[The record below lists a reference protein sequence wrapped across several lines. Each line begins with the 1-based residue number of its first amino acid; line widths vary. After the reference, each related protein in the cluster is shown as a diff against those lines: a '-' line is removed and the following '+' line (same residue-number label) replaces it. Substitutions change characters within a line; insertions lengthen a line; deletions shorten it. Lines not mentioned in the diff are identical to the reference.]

1 MKTKT
6 SLLLLAGMLALIPPC
21 DAAEPTAEAVLNAT
35 GIRHGIFVHVGAS
48 DGGLAE
54 ALAQKEQVL
63 VNALALD
70 PATEA
75 QLRQR
80 FVKAGIHGQAT
91 AGRVGA
97 DALLPLA
104 DNLAAIVVADLDA
117 VTTVKREELLR
128 VLRPLGKAYLQR
140 GGQWSV
146 VTKPRSADT
155 DDWAQYYHDAAMS
168 DLSADRVSGPA
179 RGLQWQAGPQD
190 THSDGVRVIDDVVI
204 GRDAEGLWARD
215 AFSGLPLWRR
225 PGLLPATRF
234 GLLVDSERVYIYPAG
249 QHGPPTPGRCQ
260 LALDLRTGKTVLEYT
275 AGLTF
280 EPPAE
285 KPKDPAVAKKF
296 QQDLADRARDF
307 QARLIDGLL
316 IQESGAGLAVLD
328 AKSGKRL
335 WGTEAPEG
343 LVWAHPLATSD
354 TLYAVQ
360 GTWARSASYTHWP
373 VTVVERV
380 LAMDLRTGRQRW
392 IWEWKNEMPAI
403 FAAQAK
409 ADATP
414 DAPTLPGS
422 GGVKKTDLESPGRR
436 IAVAYNMALDQGR
449 LVFAVRAELKNL
461 ILSNGL
467 VRQLV
472 LDAKTG
478 KFVAYGRTP
487 ADEWPGGGSL
497 GAGHSGFRVLPVG
510 GRWWLPNIIGVFGSV
525 DPAAPTD
532 ASKFDRAYSKLLRP
546 VGCTVYRAS
555 PNYLFGSL
563 TTYALDGSGVQHT
576 QAARTTCDVGAFP
589 ANGMSFLTPNACHC
603 QPYLPGSTVFHTRK
617 PQAAQDDG
625 RLERGNARAAAAPA
639 TATAD
644 AWPMYLRD
652 NMRTS
657 WNETALPATLRQ
669 AWTQRPAQPPAGL
682 IGQEWSN
689 QWFGQGP
696 VTGLSVA
703 EGVGVLAL
711 TDRQEVL
718 AVDPASGA
726 ERWRVAVDGR
736 VDSQPTIYRGA
747 VYLGTRAGWLYC
759 LNRDTGALVWRFRA
773 APRLE
778 RMVSYGQLE
787 SPWPLFGTVT
797 VDAEGVWAVAGRHN
811 DCDGGLWWWRLD
823 ATTGEARASGRFGR
837 DELRSGISGT
847 GSLDFDDVTKDV
859 SAGANSPAVTD
870 GKQLLLSRLY
880 CKRENGT
887 LQPWNLIG
895 PSKPGFWG
903 GGVKPA
909 SYWQAMFDTGLL
921 VPGNYGLLCRDALST
936 YEKKSAY
943 GYVYGRQIAY
953 HADRFVCIGGSPGNI
968 LGRMGEGHSRILSF
982 RRLPTVVEK
991 ERPNLKE
998 PTKPIRALAGAEQ
1011 LWENALPITQRGGVT
1026 CALAVAGNSVLAG
1039 ISVTEAGQ
1047 AQARER
1053 EPMPHRLLVLGLA
1066 DGKQQ
1071 QEFPLPAKPI
1081 LGGISAVAGRVYVAT
1096 EDGSITCFAAGR
1108 EQSR

>member
-1 MKTKT
+1 MKQFHRNARP
-6 SLLLLAGMLALIPPC
+6 LAWIAIVAISATHLVALPVR
-21 DAAEPTAEAVLNAT
+21 AEEPAAEAVLNAA
-35 GIRHGIFVHVGAS
+35 GIRHGLVVHAGAT
-48 DGGLAE
+48 DGAFAE
-54 ALAQKEQVL
+54 AIAKNEQLL
-63 VNALALD
+63 VQALALD
-70 PATEA
+70 AATET

-80 FVKAGIHGQAT
+80 FVKAGLHGQAT
-91 AGRVGA
+91 AGRIGS
-97 DALLPLA
+97 DATLPLA
-104 DNLAAIVVADLDA
+104 DNVAGIVVADLDA
-117 VTTVKREELLR
+117 AKAIKREELFR
-128 VLRPLGKAYLQR
+128 VLRPLGKAYLKSD
-140 GGQWSV
+140 GKWSALA
-146 VTKPRSADT
+146 KPRPKDV
-155 DDWAQYYHDAAMS
+155 DDWTQYFHDAAMS

-179 RGLQWQAGPQD
+179 RGLQWQAGQQD
-190 THSDGVRVIDDVVI
+190 AHSDGVRVIDDLVI
-204 GRDAEGLWARD
+204 GHDAEGLWARD

-225 PGLLPATRF
+225 PGLLPGTRF

-249 QHGPPTPGRCQ
+249 QHGYPPTPSRCQ
-260 LALDLRTGKTVLEYT
+260 IALDLRTGKTVLEYT

-285 KPKDPAVAKKF
+285 KPKDPAAAKNL
-296 QQDLADRARDF
+296 QQDLADSARDF
-307 QARLIDGLL
+307 QARLIDGVL

-335 WGTEAPEG
+335 WGAEAPAG

-360 GTWARSASYTHWP
+360 GAWARSASYTHWP

-380 LAMDLRTGRQRW
+380 LAMDLKTGQQRW
-392 IWEWKNEMPAI
+392 MWEWKKEMPAI

-409 ADATP
+409 TEPPVASKKGEL
-414 DAPTLPGS
+414 DAP
-422 GGVKKTDLESPGRR
+422 ERR

-461 ILSNGL
+461 ILGNGL

-487 ADEWPGGGSL
+487 ADVWPGGGSL
-497 GAGHSGFRVLPVG
+497 GGGHSGFRVLPVG

-532 ASKFDRAYSKLLRP
+532 ASKFDPAYSKLLRP

-576 QAARTTCDVGAFP
+576 QAARAICDVGAFP
-589 ANGMSFLTPNACHC
+589 ANGMSFITPNACHC
-603 QPYLPGSTVFHTRK
+603 QPYLPGSNVFHTRK

-625 RLERGNARAAAAPA
+625 RLERGSARPAEAPA

-652 NMRTS
+652 NQRAS

-669 AWTQRPAQPPAGL
+669 VWTQRPAQPPAGL
-682 IGQEWSN
+682 IGQEWGN

-718 AVDPASGA
+718 AVDPISGA

-736 VDSQPTIYRGA
+736 VDSQPTIYNGA

-823 ATTGEARASGRFGR
+823 AGTGEVRASGRFGR

-847 GSLDFDDVTKDV
+847 GSLDFDDAVKDV
-859 SAGANSPAVTD
+859 SAGANTPAVTD
-870 GKQLLLSRLY
+870 GKQLLLSRIY
-880 CKRENGT
+880 CKRENGA

-895 PSKPGFWG
+895 PSKAGFWG

-909 SYWQAMFDTGLL
+909 SYWQAMFDTVFL
-921 VPGNYGLLCRDALST
+921 VPGNYGLLCRDTLST
-936 YEKKSAY
+936 CEKKSAY

-953 HADRFVCIGGSPGNI
+953 NADRFVCVGGSPGNI
-968 LGRMGEGHSRILSF
+968 LHRMGEGHSRILSF
-982 RRLPTVVEK
+982 RRLPKVVEK
-991 ERPNLKE
+991 EMPNLKQPAK
-998 PTKPIRALAGAEQ
+998 PTRLLTGAEQ

-1026 CALAVAGNSVLAG
+1026 RVLAVAGNNVLVG

-1053 EPMPHRLLVLGLA
+1053 EPMPHRLLVLGLT

-1096 EDGSITCFAAGR
+1096 EDGSITCFAAAR
-1108 EQSR
+1108 E